1 MVYGFLDNV
10 CGDFLWYSVVWYS
23 MQWYFVTCG
32 PTDIGVVGFRPS
44 GVRTAFEQ
52 QTGELSN
59 ALSLYFTDA
68 RCVCRHGFISCH
80 AIWEDVWS
88 HTIWEA
94 FSIIS
99 SLSLILISLLRRCH
113 MGWCGFKPF
122 RSEVFL
128 IISSSGLILTSFVQW
143 TLSVSIHDT
152 VTPLHREAYSIIS
165 SLSLIF
171 TSFVSP

>member
-1 MVYGFLDNV
+1 
-10 CGDFLWYSVVWYS
+10 

-32 PTDIGVVGFRPS
+32 PVRRWCCWVSTIWCSNRFWATD
-44 GVRTAFEQ
+44 
-52 QTGELSN
+52 GELSN

-99 SLSLILISLLRRCH
+99 SLSLVRRCH

-122 RSEVFL
+122 RWEVFL

-143 TLSVSIHDT
+143 TLFVSIHDT
-152 VTPLHREAYSIIS
+152 VTQLHWEAYPIIS

-171 TSFVSP
+171 ASLVSP

>member
-1 MVYGFLDNV
+1 M
-10 CGDFLWYSVVWYS
+10 SVVIFCDI
-23 MQWYFVTCG
+23 QWCG
-32 PTDIGVVGFRPS
+32 IPCSGISWHVVRRWCCWVSTIWCKNRFWATD
-44 GVRTAFEQ
+44 
-52 QTGELSN
+52 GELSN

-94 FSIIS
+94 FSTIS
-99 SLSLILISLLRRCH
+99 SLSLILISLVRRCH

-122 RSEVFL
+122 RWEVFL

-143 TLSVSIHDT
+143 TLFVSIHDT
-152 VTPLHREAYSIIS
+152 VTPLHWEAYSIIS